1 MNCIKCHSD
10 NPEGITYCGQCGE
23 KIEKI
28 CSKCNSVNPPQFK
41 FCGQCGNDLTL
52 ASEPLRKELSSD
64 EKLEK
69 IQKYFPQGIMEKILS
84 QGANVE
90 GERRHVT
97 VLFAD
102 ISGFTAMSE
111 MMDPEEVTG
120 IMNKC
125 FSMIGE
131 CIEKHGGTIDKF
143 IGDCVMALFGAPIA
157 LEDAPQRAIR
167 SAIMIH
173 REMTQ
178 FNDRMKHEK
187 ENFKPLRM
195 RIGIHTGP
203 VVAGMVG
210 SDGKQDFTVM
220 GDTVNLASRMESLA
234 EPGTTFVTE
243 DTFKLTEGLFRFEA
257 LGEKQVKGK
266 KEAVEAYRVIA
277 PSTRRARFDV
287 SAERGLTAFV
297 GREKELELLLDGF
310 ERSKEGR
317 GQAISILA
325 EAGIGKS
332 RLLYEF
338 RKAVTN
344 ENITFLEGRCL
355 SYSRNAAYHPVVDI
369 LKANFEIQDTDTD
382 QEIREKVI
390 NGLKI
395 IKVDEA
401 SALPYLLELLS
412 VKESGFNKISLSP
425 EAKKDRINE
434 TLKSV
439 VLKGSGIRPLIMA
452 TEDLHWMDRSSE
464 DAMKELLES
473 IAGARVF
480 LIFTYRPEFVHTWG
494 SRSYH
499 SQISLNRL
507 SNRECIAMI
516 EHVLGLRNIDPNLE
530 DLILQKTE
538 GIPFFIEEFIKSLK
552 DLKIIE
558 SRDKTYR
565 LSKDIHKITIPS
577 TIQDVIMSRVD
588 TLPEGS
594 KEVLRTGSVIEREFG
609 YDLIKRVT
617 ELPEQELLS
626 HLSMLKD
633 SELLYERGIYPQSAY
648 IFRHALTREV
658 VYDSILAKR
667 RRQIHEKI
675 AGIMEDIYRDDICYH
690 YSVLAGHCIAGE
702 NYEKG
707 AEYARLE
714 AKRYQMSGLFK
725 DAIEYAKKNV
735 NSCEK
740 LPQTE
745 ANQKKVID
753 ARVTLASYY
762 LYLDFHFLAREAVE
776 PILDLALEINYR
788 KRLPVIYSAIGNSY
802 LWNEEDSRK
811 GLEFIYK
818 AIKVAEEV
826 EDYISL
832 AGALMLS
839 SAFQSFIS
847 EFKDA
852 HKRLKQSLDF
862 SLLANNQRGIAFSKA
877 IISMCY
883 TIEGK
888 MSPSY
893 EFAQEA
899 LKLAKETDDIA
910 VKSVTYPFYISSCYF
925 KGLFDEAKTH
935 FLEWASSYE
944 KSASISSHGWAYMT
958 MTAMLIDLGEYD
970 EAVNLYKKQ
979 IQIMENNTYL
989 PSIIKGAQSCL
1000 IRAKV
1005 LRHDQDIELSDVF
1018 ACYENYKVTW
1028 WKGQTARNIG
1038 DILLHI
1044 DDDHLA
1050 DADLWFRK
1058 AIEEDTKNAMRWQV
1072 AQDHAMY
1079 ADWFKKKGDMR
1090 GAKEQLTK
1098 AIDIFRECGADG
1110 WVTRTE
1116 KDLAAFA
1123 RV

>member
-1 MNCIKCHSD
+1 M
-10 NPEGITYCGQCGE
+10 YCGQCGE
-23 KIEKI
+23 KLEKI
-28 CSKCNSVNPPQFK
+28 CPKCNSVNPPQFK

-52 ASEPLRKELSSD
+52 AAKPLRKELSPD

-69 IQKYFPQGIMEKILS
+69 IQKYFPQGIMDKILS
-84 QGANVE
+84 QGDKVE

-102 ISGFTAMSE
+102 VSGFTAMSE
-111 MMDPEEVTG
+111 TMDPEEMTG
-120 IMNKC
+120 IMNRC

-173 REMTQ
+173 REMIQ
-178 FNDRMKHEK
+178 FNEKLKHEK
-187 ENFKPLRM
+187 ENIKPLRM

-210 SDGKQDFTVM
+210 SDGKHDFTVM

-266 KEAVEAYRVIA
+266 KDAVEAYRVIA
-277 PSTRRARFDV
+277 PSTRRTRFDV

-317 GQAISILA
+317 GQAISIVA

-355 SYSRNAAYHPVVDI
+355 SYSRNSAYHPIVDF
-369 LKANFEIQDTDTD
+369 LKANFEIQDSDTD
-382 QEIREKVI
+382 HEIKEKVTT
-390 NGLKI
+390 GLKT
-395 IKVDEA
+395 IKVDVD

-412 VKESGFNKISLSP
+412 VKESGFNKILLSP
-425 EAKKDRINE
+425 EAKKERINE
-434 TLKSV
+434 TLKSI
-439 VLKGSGIRPLIMA
+439 VLKGSEIRPLIMA
-452 TEDLHWMDRSSE
+452 SEDLHWMDRSSE
-464 DAMKELLES
+464 DAIKELLES

-499 SQISLNRL
+499 SQITLNRL

-516 EHVLGLRNIDPNLE
+516 EHVLGVSNIDPNLE

-538 GIPFFIEEFIKSLK
+538 GIPFFIEEFIKSLI

-558 SRDKTYR
+558 SMDKTYR
-565 LSKDIHKITIPS
+565 LSKNIQKLTIPS

-588 TLPEGS
+588 ALPEGA

-609 YDLIKRVT
+609 YYLIKRVT

-633 SELLYERGIYPQSAY
+633 SELLYERGIYPQSTY

-658 VYDSILAKR
+658 VYDSILTKR
-667 RRQIHEKI
+667 RRQIHQKI
-675 AGIMEDIYRDDICYH
+675 ACIMEEIYRDDICYH
-690 YSVLAGHCIAGE
+690 YSVLAGHCLAGE

-707 AEYARLE
+707 AEYSRLE
-714 AKRYQMSGLFK
+714 AKRYQKSGLFK
-725 DAIEYAKKNV
+725 DAIEYAKMNV
-735 NSCEK
+735 SSCEK
-740 LPQTE
+740 MPQTE
-745 ANQKKVID
+745 VNQKKVID
-753 ARVTLASYY
+753 ARTTLANYY
-762 LYLDFHFLAREAVE
+762 LNLDFHSHAKETVE
-776 PILDLALEINYR
+776 PILDLALELNYR
-788 KRLPVIYSAIGNSY
+788 KRLPAIYTAIGGHY
-802 LWNEEDSRK
+802 LWVEEDSSK
-811 GLEFIYK
+811 GLVFLDK
-818 AIKVAEEV
+818 AMKIAEEV
-826 EDYISL
+826 ADYLSL
-832 AGALMLS
+832 VSTLLLSGAFL
-839 SAFQSFIS
+839 SFIS
-847 EFKDA
+847 EFEDA

-862 SLLANNQRGIAFSKA
+862 SLLANNQKGIAFSKGC
-877 IISMCY
+877 ISMCY

-888 MSPSY
+888 MNLSY

-899 LKLAKETDDIA
+899 LTLAKETGDASIKGL
-910 VKSVTYPFYISSCYF
+910 VYPFYCTLCYF
-925 KGLFDEAKTH
+925 KGWFDETKTH
-935 FLEWASSYE
+935 LLEYTSSYE
-944 KSASISSHGWAYMT
+944 KSASISSTAWAYAPMG
-958 MTAMLIDLGEYD
+958 AMYIDLGEYD
-970 EAVNLYKKQ
+970 DAVSCYKK
-979 IQIMENNTYL
+979 IIPILENGGYS
-989 PSIIKGAQSCL
+989 PSAIKYFQSCL
-1000 IRAKV
+1000 MIAKV
-1005 LRHDQDIELSDVF
+1005 LRHDQDIELHELF
-1018 ACYENYKVTW
+1018 ACYENYKITMC
-1028 WKGQTARNIG
+1028 KGQTAKNIG
-1038 DILLHI
+1038 EVLLHI
-1044 DDDHLA
+1044 DDDHLL
-1050 DADLWFRK
+1050 DAGLWYQK
-1058 AIEEDTKNAMRWQV
+1058 AIEEDTRNAMRWHL
-1072 AQDHAMY
+1072 AYDHATY
-1079 ADWFKKKGDMR
+1079 ANWFKKKGDMQ
-1090 GAKEQLTK
+1090 GAKEQLTQ
-1098 AIDIFRECGADG
+1098 AINIFKECGADG

-1116 KDLAAFA
+1116 KDLATIS
-1123 RV
+1123 